1 MQKSKKKLL
10 IFAYKKNKNMLGEI
24 CVHNRQP
31 LLIKTHESRKSITWI
46 LYKVRCYYQNR
57 VKIRRQIHSITK

>member
-1 MQKSKKKLL
+1 
-10 IFAYKKNKNMLGEI
+10 MLGEI